1 MPLPSFT
8 SIASSTAWLDRLAR
22 SNHAYWLL
30 FLASMLETL
39 LIPIPIEIIIIPWML
54 SHPDKK
60 WRIAAVAL
68 AGNLAAATVGFWLGS
83 LAMEQWGDALI
94 SFFGGQQ
101 VYDSFQARFEK
112 QGFLAILAIGITPVP
127 FQIAM
132 LVAGASNYPF
142 LLFLAAACMA
152 RGVRYFGLALLVR
165 IFGDAA
171 TRIWKKHSRKVG
183 VLLLVLLVAW
193 LGWQLKDYFL

>member
-8 SIASSTAWLDRLAR
+8 SLVSSTVWLNRLAE

-54 SHPDKK
+54 THPDKK

-68 AGNLAAATVGFWLGS
+68 AGNLTAATLGFWLGS
-83 LAMEQWGDALI
+83 LAMDQWGDTLI

-101 VYDSFQARFEK
+101 AYDSFQTRFEE

-142 LLFLAAACMA
+142 PLFLAAACIA

-183 VLLLVLLVAW
+183 ALLLVLLLAW